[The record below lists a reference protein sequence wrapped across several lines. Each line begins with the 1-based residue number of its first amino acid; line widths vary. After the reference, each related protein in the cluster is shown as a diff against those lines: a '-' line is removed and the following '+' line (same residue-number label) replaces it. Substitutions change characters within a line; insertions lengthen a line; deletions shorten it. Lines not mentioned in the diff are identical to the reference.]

1 MLDRGMARVYSFS
14 DNRAAVADML
24 AREAAAR
31 AGGLGIWQ
39 HSFYAVRRAEG
50 ATIPFERFELVEGR
64 VLDVATVRDRT
75 YVNFGA
81 DWRDD
86 FTLSLASRVRRLF
99 EREGFDL
106 ESLEGR
112 TVRARGWI
120 KTYNGPMIDITHP
133 AQIEV
138 LDE

>member
-1 MLDRGMARVYSFS
+1 M
-14 DNRAAVADML
+14 
-24 AREAAAR
+24 
-31 AGGLGIWQ
+31 
-39 HSFYAVRRAEG
+39 RRAEG

-133 AQIEV
+133 EQIEV
-138 LDE
+138 LNE